1 MRKQV
6 ETLIHRIEL
15 VASADEK
22 SVVLHDLELCGYS
35 VVRIGPYT
43 NKRMFPKVDV
53 SMFKLI
59 AERRADEF
67 IEAGDNLEASLFG
80 FAELYGDPPAKEAIG
95 AWRALQSKFQ
105 HHAG

>member
-15 VASADEK
+15 VASAEER
-22 SVVLHDLELCGYS
+22 SAVLHDLELCGYS
-35 VVRIGPYT
+35 VIRIGPYT
-43 NKRMFPKVDV
+43 NEKIFPKVDV
-53 SMFKLI
+53 SRFKLI
-59 AERRADEF
+59 AERRADEV

-80 FAELYGDPPAKEAIG
+80 FSELYGDPPAKEAIR
-95 AWRALQSKFQ
+95 AWRSLQSKFQ